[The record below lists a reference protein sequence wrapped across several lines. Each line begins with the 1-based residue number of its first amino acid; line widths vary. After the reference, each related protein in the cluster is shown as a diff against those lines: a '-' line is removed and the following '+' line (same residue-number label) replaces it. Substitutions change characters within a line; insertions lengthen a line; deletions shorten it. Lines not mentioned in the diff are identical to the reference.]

1 VSHRSFRS
9 TLIPVAAGLA
19 AIVAVSWP
27 TSASAAGY
35 ARASGVPANTVPA
48 STVQA
53 QEWWLNGLHVSQA
66 WQSAQGA
73 GITVAVLGTGVDTG
87 HPDLAGAVTTGPDFS
102 GSGRKA
108 GGPFWGVNGT
118 EVAAIIAGHGHG
130 SGHADGILGV
140 APAAKILSIRV
151 TLEYNDPLNA
161 DAALARKMP
170 GAIAAGIDYAV
181 DHGARII
188 ELPMDPGTGGLTGQ
202 GNPAA
207 AGGSPAE
214 QAAVANALSK
224 DVILVA
230 PAGDD
235 GEGAG
240 RVDYPAAYPGVI
252 AVGSVAR
259 DGQIAPFSSTHT
271 FVTLTAPGV
280 GLTTATP
287 PDGYAPV
294 SSTSLSSGIVAGVA
308 ALVLSRFPHL
318 TGAQVSQVLAES
330 VTPARTHAA
339 GAGLGTIDAGRAVSL
354 AAGLGETP
362 RPTAT
367 PIRTHL
373 PGRLSTA
380 ATHQVSAS
388 SVASSLV
395 RYVVAGLGVL
405 IALLIVLLLVMR
417 SRREKARAA
426 AAAATAASG
435 SGRARPRGQH
445 EQRKPEPP
453 AGVVLA
459 ITGPGG
465 TGRPQPPPMI
475 SGSAGFSGIS
485 GVSGASGSPPPS
497 PGPAAS
503 WTATGGFTGGGLGE
517 MQSSASSPYAPSAPF
532 RPAMSAPPKA
542 AKTVKGSR
550 PADGGT
556 GPPWAPAPEPQRT
569 FGSLPT
575 AGNSA
580 LPPDPGPGIRVPG
593 DMADL
598 PALPPDA
605 MLPAP
610 FEFGTSPDPDFPPR
624 PRAREGDDF
633 PDVPP
638 SRAQLPTRQSLGF
651 AAAPV
656 PLDYAPPQVPDFTVP
671 SRAAGLVLSTGLT
684 GAGSTGAGSTGA
696 GSTGAGSMG
705 ADSDG
710 AGTAGAAGTG
720 VVPAAPAESRAPG
733 VKADPSFIWNLSGTD
748 VFPAAGRPDEPEAP
762 GAAPLDDE
770 PGAPVA

>member
-1 VSHRSFRS
+1 VSHRSFRR

-19 AIVAVSWP
+19 AIVTVSWP
-27 TSASAAGY
+27 TSASGAEY
-35 ARASGVPANTVPA
+35 ARAGGANA
-48 STVQA
+48 GGANTVQA
-53 QEWWLNGLHVSQA
+53 QEWWLNGLHVTQA

-161 DAALARKMP
+161 DAALAKKLP
-170 GAIAAGIDYAV
+170 GAIAAGINYAV

-339 GAGLGTIDAGRAVSL
+339 GAGLGTIDAARAVTL
-354 AAGLGETP
+354 AAGLGQP
-362 RPTAT
+362 AQPTAT

-373 PGRLSTA
+373 PQRLSTT

-388 SVASSLV
+388 SVAGSVV
-395 RYVVAGLGVL
+395 RYTVAGLGVL

-426 AAAATAASG
+426 AAAAAAAAAG
-435 SGRARPRGQH
+435 PGRARPRGQH

-453 AGVVLA
+453 AGAVLA
-459 ITGPGG
+459 ITGPDG
-465 TGRPQPPPMI
+465 TGRRQPPPMI
-475 SGSAGFSGIS
+475 PGAAGSAGI
-485 GVSGASGSPPPS
+485 SGASGPPPLS

-517 MQSSASSPYAPSAPF
+517 MQSSASGPYAPSAPF
-532 RPAMSAPPKA
+532 RPTMSAPPKA

-550 PADGGT
+550 PADAGT

-610 FEFGTSPDPDFPPR
+610 FEFGPSPDLDFPPR
-624 PRAREGDDF
+624 PRSREGDDF

-684 GAGSTGAGSTGA
+684 GTGSTD
-696 GSTGAGSMG
+696 

-748 VFPAAGRPDEPEAP
+748 VFPAAGGPDEPQAP

>member
-27 TSASAAGY
+27 ASAVAVGS
-35 ARASGVPANTVPA
+35 ARAADTVL
-48 STVQA
+48 SDTVQA
-53 QEWWLNGLHVSQA
+53 SEWWLGSLHVKQA
-66 WQSAQGA
+66 WPSTQGA
-73 GITVAVLGTGVDTG
+73 GVTVAVLGTGVDAR
-87 HPDLAGAVTTGPDFS
+87 HPDLAGSVTTGPDFS

-118 EVAAIIAGHGHG
+118 AVAGIIAGHGHG
-130 SGHADGILGV
+130 TGHADGVLGV

-151 TLEYNDPLNA
+151 TLEYNDPLNS
-161 DAALARKMP
+161 DQGLARKLP
-170 GAIAAGIDYAV
+170 GAIAAGITYAV

-235 GEGAG
+235 GQGAG
-240 RVDYPAAYPGVI
+240 RVGYPAAYPGVI

-259 DGQIAPFSSTHT
+259 DGQIAPFSSKNT

-280 GLTTATP
+280 SLTATTP
-287 PDGYAPV
+287 SAGYASI

-318 TGAQVSQVLAES
+318 TGAQVSQVLTES
-330 VTPARTHAA
+330 VTPDRTHAA

-354 AAGLGETP
+354 AAGISGIA
-362 RPTAT
+362 RPTPT
-367 PIRTHL
+367 PTSSHQ
-373 PGRLSTA
+373 PQRLSTTA
-380 ATHQVSAS
+380 AHQAGAS

-405 IALLIVLLLVMR
+405 IALLVVLLLVMR

-426 AAAATAASG
+426 AAAAAAG
-435 SGRARPRGQH
+435 PGRGRPRGQH
-445 EQRKPEPP
+445 EQRKPDPP

-459 ITGPGG
+459 ITGSGG
-465 TGRPQPPPMI
+465 TGRSHPPQLVP
-475 SGSAGFSGIS
+475 GSP
-485 GVSGASGSPPPS
+485 GSPPAP

-503 WTATGGFTGGGLGE
+503 WTATGGFSGGGLGE
-517 MQSSASSPYAPSAPF
+517 MQSSASGPYAPSAPF
-532 RPAMSAPPKA
+532 RPTMSPPPKP
-542 AKTVKGSR
+542 AKAPKQ
-550 PADGGT
+550 ADGDA
-556 GPPWAPAPEPQRT
+556 GPPWAPAPEPQRV
-569 FGSLPT
+569 FGQLPAT
-575 AGNSA
+575 ANSA
-580 LPPDPGPGIRVPG
+580 RPPDPGPGIRVPG
-593 DMADL
+593 DMTDL

-610 FEFGTSPDPDFPPR
+610 FEFGSSPDPDFPPR
-624 PRAREGDDF
+624 PRATAGDDF

-656 PLDYAPPQVPDFTVP
+656 PVDYAPPQAPDFTVP
-671 SRAAGLVLSTGLT
+671 SRAAGLVLSAGSA
-684 GAGSTGAGSTGA
+684 GAGST
-696 GSTGAGSMG
+696 
-705 ADSDG
+705 G
-710 AGTAGAAGTG
+710 AGTAGAAGTTS
-720 VVPAAPAESRAPG
+720 VPAAPAESRTPG
-733 VKADPSFIWNLSGTD
+733 VSGSEAADPSFIWNLSGTD
-748 VFPAAGRPDEPEAP
+748 VFPAADQPDEPEVP
-762 GAAPLDDE
+762 GAAPQDDD
-770 PGAPVA
+770 PGTSAA